1 MCTNMSAV
9 VHLKMGRHGED
20 PDSGEMNAVH
30 FLFGI
35 IDLQVTIVE
44 LNSDEKRLIMR
55 DVMIGVSTVQLHRS
69 HA

>member
-1 MCTNMSAV
+1 MSAV

-44 LNSDEKRLIMR
+44 LNPEEKRLMR
-55 DVMIGVSTVQLHRS
+55 AVFIGVSTVQLHRS

>member
-1 MCTNMSAV
+1 MSAV

-44 LNSDEKRLIMR
+44 LNPEEKRLTR
-55 DVMIGVSTVQLHRS
+55 DVIMGVSTVQLHRS

>member
-44 LNSDEKRLIMR
+44 LNPEEKRLMR
-55 DVMIGVSTVQLHRS
+55 DVIIGVSAVQLHRS
-69 HA
+69 PA

>member
-1 MCTNMSAV
+1 MSAV
-9 VHLKMGRHGED
+9 VHLKMVRHGED
-20 PDSGEMNAVH
+20 PESGEMNAVH

-44 LNSDEKRLIMR
+44 LNPEEKRLMR
-55 DVMIGVSTVQLHRS
+55 DVIIGVSTVQLHRA

>member
-44 LNSDEKRLIMR
+44 LNPEEKRLMR
-55 DVMIGVSTVQLHRS
+55 DVIIGVSAVQLHRS